1 MAGTLGPIEEF
12 DGSKDDWPQY
22 VERLEHFFV
31 ANGITTPEKKR
42 ALFLSVVGAATIRRC
57 TTWCLRISRETRPTA
72 NWSVR

>member
-1 MAGTLGPIEEF
+1 MAGTLGRIEEF

-31 ANGITTPEKKR
+31 HNGITTPEKKR
-42 ALFLSVVGAATIRRC
+42 AVFLSEQRRIRRC
-57 TTWCLRISRETRPTA
+57 TIWCLRISRETRPTA